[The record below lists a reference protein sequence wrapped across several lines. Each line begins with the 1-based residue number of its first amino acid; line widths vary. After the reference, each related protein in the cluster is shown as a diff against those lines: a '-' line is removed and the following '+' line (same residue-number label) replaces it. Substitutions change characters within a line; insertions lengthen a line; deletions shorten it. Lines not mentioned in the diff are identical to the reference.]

1 MGRRLPHAAY
11 VRRHLRKKLAEYLR
25 RTRGEMTFVE
35 FERRI
40 GVSASSLQRLEMC
53 QQNITID
60 TLEHL
65 LSRLKCRMSD
75 IFRE

>member
-1 MGRRLPHAAY
+1 
-11 VRRHLRKKLAEYLR
+11 
-25 RTRGEMTFVE
+25 MTFVE

-75 IFRE
+75 IFPD

>member
-1 MGRRLPHAAY
+1 MLVATRSGVRRL
-11 VRRHLRKKLAEYLR
+11 LRKQLAEYLR
-25 RTRGEMTFVE
+25 RTRGKMTFVE

-65 LSRLKCRMSD
+65 LARLKCRMSD